1 MKDRLIQL
9 VEQAFDQSVKEEF
22 EQTRKNAL
30 GVGVDAAAQQF
41 WNGYEILSEFR
52 ARIIADIGIKITG
65 E

>member
-9 VEQAFDQSVKEEF
+9 IEQAFDQSVKEEF

-30 GVGVDAAAQQF
+30 GTSVETAAQQF
-41 WNGYEILSEFR
+41 WTGYKILSEFR
-52 ARIIADIGIKITG
+52 ARIIADIGVKITG